1 MNAITLCRM
10 SFAFDVCIYDLCVA
24 KKYARTDI
32 HACIGFVL
40 ALLAVCCWC
49 RRCRCRW
56 RLSLSFSSRLSVL
69 FTYFSLFT
77 QRDFVAAMRITA
89 SVSTRFIQN
98 GYVKNASVYAWTF
111 CTNYTQVVCKG
122 HLPNYEPQSL
132 WTITFE

>member
-1 MNAITLCRM
+1 MPNEFCLWCLYIW
-10 SFAFDVCIYDLCVA
+10 FVCSEEVCKNGYTCMYWICTRFVSGLLLVPSLSLSVA
-24 KKYARTDI
+24 A
-32 HACIGFVL
+32 
-40 ALLAVCCWC
+40 
-49 RRCRCRW
+49 
-56 RLSLSFSSRLSVL
+56 LSLSFSSRLSVL

-122 HLPNYEPQSL
+122 HLPNFEPQSL
-132 WTITFE
+132 WTITFEW